1 MIVYQYLLTEIVLKY
16 FYKQNMIHVCL
27 IIKAMMTYSNK
38 SNLTFTNDLNPLL
51 TCNYDIDLSQ
61 RDINFSLFSLTEV
74 FLVYGCW

>member
-1 MIVYQYLLTEIVLKY
+1 
-16 FYKQNMIHVCL
+16 MIHVCL
-27 IIKAMMTYSNK
+27 LIKAMMTYSNK

>member
-1 MIVYQYLLTEIVLKY
+1 
-16 FYKQNMIHVCL
+16 MIHVCL

-74 FLVYGCW
+74 VLVYGCW

>member
-1 MIVYQYLLTEIVLKY
+1 
-16 FYKQNMIHVCL
+16 
-27 IIKAMMTYSNK
+27 MTYSNK

-74 FLVYGCW
+74 FILRLLVDRQRDIRTDGRTKRQRMADFQLEILGKLSP

>member
-1 MIVYQYLLTEIVLKY
+1 
-16 FYKQNMIHVCL
+16 MIHVCL

-38 SNLTFTNDLNPLL
+38 FTNDLNPLL

>member
-1 MIVYQYLLTEIVLKY
+1 MIVYQYLFTEIVLKY
-16 FYKQNMIHVCL
+16 FYK
-27 IIKAMMTYSNK
+27 ATYSNK